1 MAINIIQIQR
11 WAKMLVGRSVEHVN
25 QSIGKVYSK
34 NEIRGYYN
42 DLTEK
47 VTIDKSFLNNN
58 DLPLIKQL
66 DGQSIHFPV
75 AIFQYAL
82 GCYDL
87 WLIENNEVYINKF
100 IQCAEWTLNKL
111 DDEGRWDNFS
121 HVYPEAP
128 YGAMAQ
134 GEGVSVLVRAY
145 IYSGDSKYLA
155 AAKKA
160 IDFMLTDLRVGG
172 TTEYFG
178 EDVVFWEYTNQP
190 VVMNGWIFA
199 WWGLYD
205 YVLAIKD
212 RGLYKAKLDKS
223 RKSLLAVLPRF
234 KNSYWSLYDLN
245 GKFASPFYHN
255 LHIAQMQAMYDITGD
270 IVFKEYADCW
280 EKQYR
285 NVLYKSLAFIVKA
298 IQKIRE

>member
-11 WAKMLVGRSVEHVN
+11 WTKMLVGRSVEHVN
-25 QSIGKVYSK
+25 QGIGKVYSK
-34 NEIRGYYN
+34 NEIKGYYN
-42 DLTEK
+42 DLTGK
-47 VTIDKSFLNNN
+47 VTMDKSFLNNN

-87 WLIENNEVYINKF
+87 WLIENNEVYIDKF
-100 IQCAEWTLNKL
+100 IQCAEWALNKL

-134 GEGVSVLVRAY
+134 GEGTSVLVRAY
-145 IYSGDSKYLA
+145 IYSGDSKYLE

-160 IDFMLTDLRVGG
+160 IDFMLTDLRDGG

-178 EDVVFWEYTNQP
+178 ENVVFWEYTNQP
-190 VVMNGWIFA
+190 VVMNGWI
-199 WWGLYD
+199 
-205 YVLAIKD
+205 
-212 RGLYKAKLDKS
+212 
-223 RKSLLAVLPRF
+223 
-234 KNSYWSLYDLN
+234 
-245 GKFASPFYHN
+245 
-255 LHIAQMQAMYDITGD
+255 LHGGGFMIM
-270 IVFKEYADCW
+270 F
-280 EKQYR
+280 
-285 NVLYKSLAFIVKA
+285 
-298 IQKIRE
+298 

>member
-1 MAINIIQIQR
+1 MQR
-11 WAKMLVGRSVEHVN
+11 WVKMLTGRSVEHVN
-25 QSIGKVYSK
+25 QSIGKVYNK
-34 NEIRGYYN
+34 NEISGYYN

-47 VTIDKSFLNNN
+47 VTIDKSFLTNN

-87 WLIENNEVYINKF
+87 LLIENNEVYINKF
-100 IQCAEWTLNKL
+100 IQCVEWTLNKL
-111 DDEGRWDNFS
+111 DDKGRWDNFS
-121 HVYPEAP
+121 YVYPEAP

-145 IYSGDSKYLA
+145 IYSGDYKYLE

-160 IDFMLTDLRVGG
+160 IDFMLTDLHDGG
-172 TTEYFG
+172 TTEYSG
-178 EDVVFWEYTNQP
+178 EEVVFWEYTNQP

-205 YVLAIKD
+205 YVLATKD
-212 RGLYKAKLDKS
+212 KGLYKEKLNKS
-223 RKSLLAVLPRF
+223 QKSLLAHLPRF
-234 KNSYWSLYDLN
+234 KKSYWSLYDFD

-280 EKQYR
+280 ERQYR
-285 NVLYKSLAFIVKA
+285 NILCKSLAFIVKA
-298 IQKIRE
+298 IQKIKE